1 VVQTWIVRAGRDDKL
16 DQGVIAMS
24 RYAVGDLT
32 RRTTLAAIRG
42 EVDAAYEHVTVQ
54 SRREYSVQLLAF
66 RSSMHPGDYVIL
78 LRGDAPDVAV
88 GEVTGDY
95 VFRPDLAGR
104 HVRPVRWLRPDVRR
118 SEVGADLLDVPA
130 LTSIFRVTQPG
141 APARIEAL
149 LSAGPAA
156 TVAAEPPAGRSPGRA
171 RDNLRRNLDYARSL
185 AAAGQHLQQLQV
197 ASFEV
202 SDVFRSA
209 WVQAVAALDHWVHQ
223 EIRERMLA
231 LAAGPA
237 AATSTAFL
245 RFQLPISLVNRIVAG
260 ELTLRDA
267 VDQQWAEVF
276 GRSTFQQPDKIRE
289 GLAHVADVNQLW
301 QRVANVLTERAG
313 DGETYDARQVQQRL
327 QAVVVR
333 RNKIAHE
340 WDEDP
345 ENRPRK
351 REIDA
356 ASTTQAIEW
365 IGQLAEAMVV
375 VLDGAP

>member
-16 DQGVIAMS
+16 ERGLIAMS
-24 RYAVGDLT
+24 RYQVGDLT
-32 RRTTLAAIRG
+32 GRTTLADIRG

-66 RSSMHPGDYVIL
+66 RSSMRIGDYMIL

-88 GEVTGDY
+88 GEVSGDY
-95 VFRPDLAGR
+95 AYRPDLAGR
-104 HVRPVRWLRPDVRR
+104 HVRPVRWLRTDVRR

-130 LTSIFRVTQPG
+130 LTSIYRVVQPG
-141 APARIEAL
+141 ALARIEAL
-149 LSAGPAA
+149 LTAGPA
-156 TVAAEPPAGRSPGRA
+156 VAVVAEPPVGRPPA
-171 RDNLRRNLDYARSL
+171 TAVDNLRRNLDYARSL
-185 AAAGQHLQQLQV
+185 ATAGLHLQQLKV
-197 ASFEV
+197 EAFEV

-231 LAAGPA
+231 IAAEPA
-237 AATSTAFL
+237 GAKSKAFL
-245 RFQLPISLVNRIVAG
+245 KFQLPISYVERVLAG

-267 VDQQWAEVF
+267 IDQQSAEAF
-276 GRSTFQQPDKIRE
+276 GRSTFQQPDKIRD
-289 GLAHVADVNQLW
+289 GLMHVADVSQLW
-301 QRVANVLTERAG
+301 PRVAKVLTERAT
-313 DGETYDARQVQQRL
+313 DGEAYDAKQVQGRL
-327 QAVVVR
+327 QAIVVR

-345 ENRPRK
+345 VRPPRK

-365 IGQLAEAMVV
+365 IGQLVEAMVV
-375 VLDGAP
+375 VLDTAP